1 MVEFGTEKDIVKEIN
16 ETMKMIKLEKN
27 NSTGIAL
34 YNYIGNLYSA
44 LSVIRGREVYPSKRK
59 IFGSLNDYRR
69 FVKITDFLMDR
80 FNDNFIFY
88 KDFHQEYL
96 NDILVEI
103 EDNFIN
109 TLDEEMATYSDE
121 SDYFGVND
129 FCLIFLDF
137 CKSLGLEKFAD
148 EILKDGK
155 IFCMTKGNG
164 PDNYLGINLHNPLTG
179 NSHILVHNFDY
190 DLDSLFILVHETG
203 HYYDL
208 SEFDSSFK
216 GTEYINYMFK
226 SVYPEVMS
234 KLFERLLL
242 NFLIKNNIVKE
253 KAIDKKIDAEI
264 LNHENILGA
273 YILSL
278 LGDGYLVKNRYMN
291 LSNDRLRELITSGF
305 VNMENLDVEVE
316 YLNLND
322 NVYYAYGSI
331 ISLFLE
337 DEVLEDGF
345 NSSLMR
351 RFMDIRSQEFNEKF
365 IEGEELLSGKFSKIY
380 QKRLEIIK

>member
-1 MVEFGTEKDIVKEIN
+1 
-16 ETMKMIKLEKN
+16 
-27 NSTGIAL
+27 
-34 YNYIGNLYSA
+34 
-44 LSVIRGREVYPSKRK
+44 
-59 IFGSLNDYRR
+59 
-69 FVKITDFLMDR
+69 
-80 FNDNFIFY
+80 
-88 KDFHQEYL
+88 
-96 NDILVEI
+96 
-103 EDNFIN
+103 
-109 TLDEEMATYSDE
+109 
-121 SDYFGVND
+121 
-129 FCLIFLDF
+129 
-137 CKSLGLEKFAD
+137 
-148 EILKDGK
+148 
-155 IFCMTKGNG
+155 
-164 PDNYLGINLHNPLTG
+164 
-179 NSHILVHNFDY
+179 
-190 DLDSLFILVHETG
+190 
-203 HYYDL
+203 
-208 SEFDSSFK
+208 
-216 GTEYINYMFK
+216 MFK